1 MRSCELARTPRS
13 ASPRTLAALV
23 GAATLTVA
31 GSADAFCRT
40 LACPLPAGFSPSEG
54 SCTPQPGDP
63 LLDGLPDFPTYCASL
78 SPPAKP
84 IPVWWRNACVS
95 YDIQQNA
102 SAQVPYDTAS
112 TMLAQAFAKW
122 TSIEC
127 PIAAGADAGDDD
139 AGTGSARVSI
149 DVRDL
154 GPVECDL
161 VQYNSDHGN
170 QHVII
175 FHDDVWPHNDANNT
189 LGLTTVTYDPDT
201 GEIYDADMEINSTV
215 PLSIGDPV
223 MPGAYDFDSI
233 ITHECGHFLGMAHTG
248 VDRATMYA
256 SYTQGTTYKRIL
268 TSDDVSGICSIY
280 LPDGDRAVDPSA
292 TTDGSGLVPEDSC
305 DPTPRHGFSTQC
317 APPASKSC
325 AVGAGV
331 GRPSARPRSSWVLVA
346 GAVLARLLRRRRV
359 PPVGRTT

>member
-1 MRSCELARTPRS
+1 MSTRG
-13 ASPRTLAALV
+13 LAAITA
-23 GAATLTVA
+23 AATLTVA
-31 GSADAFCRT
+31 VDADAFCRT
-40 LACPLPAGFSPSEG
+40 MACPLPAGFSPSEG
-54 SCTPQPGDP
+54 SCVPQAGDP
-63 LLDGLPDFPTYCASL
+63 ALGGAADFPSYCASL

-112 TMLAQAFAKW
+112 TMFAEAFAKW

-127 PIAAGADAGDDD
+127 PVTTGDD
-139 AGTGSARVSI
+139 AGTGSSRVSI

-154 GPVECDL
+154 GAVACDL
-161 VQYNSDHGN
+161 VQYNSDNGN

-175 FHDDVWPHNDANNT
+175 FHDDTWPHDDANNT

-223 MPGAYDFDSI
+223 ASGAYDFDSI

-248 VDRATMYA
+248 DDRATMYA
-256 SYTQGTTYKRIL
+256 SYTQGSTYKRIL
-268 TSDDVSGICSIY
+268 TSDDVSGLCSIY
-280 LPDGDRAVDPSA
+280 LPGGERAVDPSA
-292 TTDGSGLVPEDSC
+292 TPDGSGEVPEDAC

-317 APPASKSC
+317 APPATKSC
-325 AVGAGV
+325 SAAAGV
-331 GRPSARPRSSWVLVA
+331 DA
-346 GAVLARLLRRRRV
+346 GAAAASPWTWLTLGPLLALPLRRRRRA
-359 PPVGRTT
+359 PVNRPI

>member
-1 MRSCELARTPRS
+1 MSTRWPGRLA
-13 ASPRTLAALV
+13 TLFGAAAL
-23 GAATLTVA
+23 AVA
-31 GSADAFCRT
+31 GDAGAFCRT
-40 LACPLPAGFSPSEG
+40 LACPLPAGFSPSDV
-54 SCTPQPGDP
+54 SCVPQAGDP
-63 LLDGLPDFPTYCASL
+63 VLGGAPDFPTYCASL

-112 TMLAQAFAKW
+112 TMFAQAFAKW

-127 PIAAGADAGDDD
+127 PQTSTSASDPDAAVPA
-139 AGTGSARVSI
+139 SARVSI

-154 GPVECDL
+154 GPVECAL
-161 VQYNSDHGN
+161 VQYNSDSGN

-175 FHDDVWPHNDANNT
+175 FHDDMWPHDDANNT

-201 GEIYDADMEINSTV
+201 GEIYDADMEINATV

-223 MPGAYDFDSI
+223 AAGAYDFDSI

-248 VDRATMYA
+248 DDRATMYA
-256 SYTQGTTYKRIL
+256 SYTQGTTYKRVL

-280 LPDGDRAVDPSA
+280 LAGGERAVDPSA
-292 TTDGSGLVPEDSC
+292 TPDGSGEVPEDAC

-317 APPASKSC
+317 APPKSKSC
-325 AVGAGV
+325 SVGPAVAAGV
-331 GRPSARPRSSWVLVA
+331 DAASPGSWIFL
-346 GAVLARLLRRRRV
+346 GPVLALSLRRRR
-359 PPVGRTT
+359 GGHECRRI